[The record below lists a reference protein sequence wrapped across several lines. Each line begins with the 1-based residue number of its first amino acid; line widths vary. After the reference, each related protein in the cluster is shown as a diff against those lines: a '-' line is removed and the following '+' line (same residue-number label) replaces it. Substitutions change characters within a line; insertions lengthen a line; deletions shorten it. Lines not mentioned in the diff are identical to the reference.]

1 MENFDKNFNNIFEG
15 IHKTM
20 DAIDRQLDVLKTIN
34 AEQKIELRKAKLF
47 NVAMAIIAIASFAIS
62 VASLIITLR

>member
-1 MENFDKNFNNIFEG
+1 MDNFDKNFGNVFDG

-20 DAIDRQLDVLKTIN
+20 DAIDHQLDVLQAIN
-34 AEQKIELRKAKLF
+34 KEQKNELQKAKRF
-47 NVAMAIIAIASFAIS
+47 NIAMAIIAVISLAIS